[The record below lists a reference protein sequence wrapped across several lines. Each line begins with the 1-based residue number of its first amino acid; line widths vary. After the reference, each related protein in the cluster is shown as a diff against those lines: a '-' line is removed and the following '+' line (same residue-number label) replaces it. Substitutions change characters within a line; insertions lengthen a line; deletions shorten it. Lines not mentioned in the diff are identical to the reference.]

1 MPHLGYVKESF
12 FYTVRINELLLA
24 SMPMVLFSFSTNP
37 LTELEVGEYATWHS
51 LFIELVAIIGG
62 IFTVSSIID
71 QLVHSSIRYLL
82 EKNQMG
88 KLI

>member
-1 MPHLGYVKESF
+1 
-12 FYTVRINELLLA
+12 
-24 SMPMVLFSFSTNP
+24 MVMFSFSTNP
-37 LTELEVGEYATWHS
+37 LTELEVGEYSSWDS